1 MHTLPCP
8 CPQILRVHISSE
20 DDPYFLHTLEVSEE
34 EFQSLKAEQGI
45 LVDFANFPTKLIS
58 LLEKCLSSQA
68 SDMPRFQAVLSTHTS
83 DSTFRVIETNDF
95 KQLPHITLMFKPGND
110 FAVKQVGHQGATAH
124 QGVRRM
130 WCQQRHASAHTSSCA
145 QMTCPMDCTYAFHL
159 HPLALLDMLW
169 VLKGVIQ
176 QTDVALCCVAPC
188 CPRVPAAVPGIP
200 AG

>member
-1 MHTLPCP
+1 MQLGLLCTIHPTAPPLHAHPLLFVSSWC

-83 DSTFRVIETNDF
+83 ESTFRVIETNDF

-110 FAVKQVGHQGATAH
+110 FAVKQVGAGGKGAGRAAAVCGSSTGLLQLAAADTCNRNSVPASTAC
-124 QGVRRM
+124 M
-130 WCQQRHASAHTSSCA
+130 PPAASCA
-145 QMTCPMDCTYAFHL
+145 
-159 HPLALLDMLW
+159 
-169 VLKGVIQ
+169 
-176 QTDVALCCVAPC
+176 
-188 CPRVPAAVPGIP
+188 
-200 AG
+200 